1 MVLVREIQNTLT
13 KTREKILMITDYK
26 EIDKLI
32 GMCIEPGDMVKLP
45 NNDIVTITRVEPT
58 QDGYDLFF
66 LDLFEDDELFYS
78 LSDDDSVSLLQ
89 FD

>member
-32 GMCIEPGDMVKLP
+32 GMCIEPGDIVKLP
-45 NNDIVTITRVEPT
+45 NNDIVTIIRAEPT

-66 LDLFEDDELFYS
+66 LDLFEDDELCYS